1 MARYVKWPTKRLC
14 ELAEFRNGVNYNK
27 SSFGVGVK
35 VVGVSDFQD
44 YTRPRYAELAQ
55 INPDGIVTDRNI
67 LRNGDIVFVR
77 SNGNRELIGRSLFI
91 ENPPEEITH
100 SAFTIRLRFSSG
112 IVFPKFYAYCFRTPV
127 IRQALTAYGG
137 GTNISN
143 LNQDILNALEVP
155 FPPLPTQQKIAAI
168 LSVYD
173 DLIENNLRRIK
184 ILEEM
189 SQNLYREWF
198 VKFRFPGHEKA
209 RFVDSPLGK
218 IPEGWEVT
226 TINAVTSYINRGV
239 TPKYDDSSTSLVIN
253 QKCIRDHKLNLIY
266 ARPHRSSVVNAKYVQ
281 FGDVLINST
290 GVGTLGRVT
299 QVYEVLRETT
309 VDTHVSIVRPAC
321 ADDIDYFGLTM
332 IDMESHFESLGAGAT
347 GQTELR
353 RDRIGETEIIL
364 PPSELRKQF
373 SEHVTSCR
381 KMILN
386 LLKRNVNLRL
396 TRDLLLPKLV
406 SGEVDVSELG
416 INIPE
421 ENKA

>member
-1 MARYVKWPTKRLC
+1 MNTALLRDLIEINPRVKLEKGCEYPFVEMGIVEPSRRYVHSG
-14 ELAEFRNGVNYNK
+14 EFRIFKNGGAK
-27 SSFGVGVK
+27 FMS
-35 VVGVSDFQD
+35 
-44 YTRPRYAELAQ
+44 
-55 INPDGIVTDRNI
+55 
-67 LRNGDIVFVR
+67 GDILFARITPCLENGKIAQYKGHQDQAAFGSTEFFIFRSKAGISDAGFVYYLANSEIVR
-77 SNGNRELIGRSLFI
+77 KPAEKSMSGASGRQRAALES
-91 ENPPEEITH
+91 
-100 SAFTIRLRFSSG
+100 
-112 IVFPKFYAYCFRTPV
+112 IV
-127 IRQALTAYGG
+127 
-137 GTNISN
+137 
-143 LNQDILNALEVP
+143 DLEVP
-155 FPPLPTQQKIAAI
+155 APPLPTQRKIAAI
-168 LSVYD
+168 LSAYD

-189 SQNLYREWF
+189 AQNLYREWF